1 MVERGLAREWNL
13 RVGDELGVGD
23 PKPVAPARSTSARCG
38 SSASRSRPTTSP
50 TRWRARRA
58 STSPSSNTAT
68 RSGSTAGI
76 RPNIALLW
84 LNDPSK
90 ADVTLTQARAVAFGL
105 GKLQFITRTG
115 VQILLSQ
122 AAGIVI
128 SLLVAFSLVA
138 LVAAG
143 TMLAA
148 GAHAEVQ
155 RRLTGFGVQ
164 RALGFGAGRI
174 AAQQA
179 GGGRAWWPCPRRRSA
194 SPSARWWWRGRR
206 PICSRRSTRSARA
219 WRLLGPLLVALAAVV
234 LVVVSAA
241 TWPAWRAAR
250 RPPVEILRGGDLAR
264 TTARGGSGAAASSP
278 SACASPPPRAAAGWP
293 PWPRS
298 PSAPAW
304 SR

>member
-1 MVERGLAREWNL
+1 MQ
-13 RVGDELGVGD
+13 
-23 PKPVAPARSTSARCG
+23 P
-38 SSASRSRPTTSP
+38 
-50 TRWRARRA
+50 
-58 STSPSSNTAT
+58 NT
-68 RSGSTAGI
+68 
-76 RPNIALLW
+76 ALLW

-115 VQILLSQ
+115 VKILLSQ

-164 RALGFGAGRI
+164 RALGFGPGRI

-179 GGGRAWWPCPRRRSA
+179 
-194 SPSARWWWRGRR
+194 
-206 PICSRRSTRSARA
+206 
-219 WRLLGPLLVALAAVV
+219 VEAAVV
-234 LVVVSAA
+234 ALPAATVGIALGALVVAKPAADLLAALNELGPGLALAPPLLAALLAVVAVVVGAA
-241 TWPAWRAAR
+241 TWPAYRAAR

-264 TTARGGSGAAASSP
+264 RATASGSAQARQRVVRARGALRDGGA
-278 SACASPPPRAAAGWP
+278 RAVAG
-293 PWPRS
+293 RGGDDRGVRGR
-298 PSAPAW
+298 A
-304 SR
+304 